1 MISIKRLFGVLL
13 MSLVFSACSTDVNIY
28 AEYKD
33 ITIVYGLMDSS
44 NDTTWIK
51 VTKAFVGP
59 GNALLFATNPDS
71 SNYNYKLDVKLAGI
85 QNGVEKQNI
94 VFDTITIKNKKVGDT
109 IFYYPDQLVYYSTEE
124 INTDYQ
130 YNLIINK
137 ESSDLTSS
145 TGIVDDFSVSSPNRY
160 INFVSDKDIEWNSA
174 SNGKRYEVTL
184 VFNYKELLPGTT
196 DTLDKSISWYLGMRK
211 SVNTDGGEDMYL
223 GYTGDVFYSTL
234 ENELEPIPNVKR
246 WSGMVDVIIACASQE
261 FDTYLE
267 VNEGSDNLL
276 SEVPI
281 YSNIDGGTGLF
292 ASRKTILKA
301 VQLSVTSELKLVADY
316 PELGFLPKN

>member
-1 MISIKRLFGVLL
+1 MVSIKSLFGILL
-13 MSLVFSACSTDVNIY
+13 LSVMFSACSTDVNIY
-28 AEYKD
+28 ADYED

-44 NDTTWIK
+44 DDTTWLK
-51 VTKAFVGP
+51 VTKAFLGP
-59 GNALLFATNPDS
+59 GNALLFATDPDS

-85 QNGVEKQNI
+85 ENGVEKQSI
-94 VFDTITIKNKKVGDT
+94 VFDTITINNKKVGDT
-109 IFYYPDQLVYYSTEE
+109 IFYYPDQLVYYSTED
-124 INTDYQ
+124 INTDYK
-130 YNLIINK
+130 YNLTINK
-137 ESSDLTSS
+137 QSSDLSSS

-174 SNGKRYEVTL
+174 SYGKRYEVTI
-184 VFNYKELLPGTT
+184 VFNYKELSPGST

-223 GYTGDVFYSTL
+223 GYSGDVFYSTL
-234 ENELEPIPNVKR
+234 ENELEPILNVER
-246 WSGMVDVIIACASQE
+246 WAGLVDVIIACASQE

-267 VNEGSDNLL
+267 VNNGTDNLL

-292 ASRKTILKA
+292 ASRKTILKP
-301 VQLSVTSELKLVADY
+301 VQLSVTTELKLIQEY
-316 PELGFLPKN
+316 PELGFKPKN